1 MMMSGLRTFA
11 LAFLLGGWSAVAAGA
26 EPAPSLASLNS
37 DLVQLTLRQAEI
49 FFVER
54 NRELQ
59 AGQRLVEGAEADRI
73 SAAQR
78 PNPNLSF
85 SASPLNPHSGLGSG
99 DLRDKQVGSILSV
112 QQLFE
117 RGNKRE
123 LRMDAADQN
132 IRASRGEY
140 ADIQRQQKVALYS
153 AYYDLVAAQ

>member
-1 MMMSGLRTFA
+1 MLSGLRTLA

-37 DLVQLTLRQAEI
+37 DLGQLTLRQAEV
-49 FFVER
+49 FFAAR

-59 AGQRLVEGAEADRI
+59 AGQRLVEGAEADRL

-85 SASPLNPHSGLGSG
+85 NASPLNPHTGVGGGDWRDRQIGSTVGL
-99 DLRDKQVGSILSV
+99 

-117 RGNKRE
+117 RGNKRG
-123 LRMDAADQN
+123 LRIDAADHN
-132 IRASRGEY
+132 IRASRGDY
-140 ADIQRQQKVALYS
+140 ADIQRQQKV
-153 AYYDLVAAQ
+153 